1 MAKQKAKNLCRKATY
16 MNRCVLKGVSNISTF
31 ITISI
36 RTIVQLSYIFL
47 FFYLKQN
54 QFLFYQSFRF
64 LRICYWKDSL
74 FCCLFVGT
82 PIEKWVCHKSKLD
95 AIRGK
100 IFFDFGNANIKFILL
115 EVRRQLVPDSI
126 EFFRLRATWFFFGP
140 KIIWEKSLKVKKIWV
155 LQQVPATLNLELFS
169 NLLKSN
175 IATYYSHCII
185 PQRKNIKKIEKKKI
199 FYSWLNSSL
208 LNFVMVLLPK
218 HYSIFLLFI
227 LNYFRLLYN
236 LHH

>member
-100 IFFDFGNANIKFILL
+100 IFLILGMQIL
-115 EVRRQLVPDSI
+115 NLSYLRYGDSWFLIQLSFSDWELLGS
-126 EFFRLRATWFFFGP
+126 FSDLKLSGKSLWRLRKF
-140 KIIWEKSLKVKKIWV
+140 
-155 LQQVPATLNLELFS
+155 
-169 NLLKSN
+169 
-175 IATYYSHCII
+175 
-185 PQRKNIKKIEKKKI
+185 
-199 FYSWLNSSL
+199 
-208 LNFVMVLLPK
+208 
-218 HYSIFLLFI
+218 
-227 LNYFRLLYN
+227 
-236 LHH
+236 